1 MLLNSQIHYRRNF
14 LIAIIV
20 SETLIISA
28 FVFSPG
34 DISQRKIVSDN
45 EPILLFDEIPQTVQN
60 QTVKRHKPKNPQI
73 YISDEVEAFELLE
86 DVNISI
92 NTSDQNDNNSSVSTD
107 QSNVK
112 TMQSVPRLIFEV
124 IPADGNNEFK
134 GKLQLSLKINK
145 KGQVVDHRIIFNSL
159 DCTNCLNDVIKAAYK
174 SKWEP
179 AFVNGTNTDFWVV
192 KSYKFN

>member
-1 MLLNSQIHYRRNF
+1 M
-14 LIAIIV
+14 IV

-34 DISQRKIVSDN
+34 KISHRKIVSDN

-92 NTSDQNDNNSSVSTD
+92 NTSDQNDNNSSVSND
-107 QSNVK
+107 QSNVE
-112 TMQSVPRLIFEV
+112 TMHSVPRLIFEV

-145 KGQVVDHRIIFNSL
+145 KGQVVDHLIIFNSL

-179 AFVNGTNTDFWVV
+179 AFVNGTNTDFWVI
-192 KSYKFN
+192 KSYSFN

>member
-1 MLLNSQIHYRRNF
+1 MN
-14 LIAIIV
+14 
-20 SETLIISA
+20 
-28 FVFSPG
+28 
-34 DISQRKIVSDN
+34 N
-45 EPILLFDEIPQTVQN
+45 EPVLLFDEIPQTIQN

-73 YISDEVEAFELLE
+73 YISEEVEAFELLE

-145 KGQVVDHRIIFNSL
+145 KGQVVDGVRSL
-159 DCTNCLNDVIKAAYK
+159 
-174 SKWEP
+174 P
-179 AFVNGTNTDFWVV
+179 ALSLTPANPQSPGRAPARSVAG
-192 KSYKFN
+192 YE

>member
-34 DISQRKIVSDN
+34 EVSHRNIVLNN
-45 EPILLFDEIPQTVQN
+45 EPVLLFYEIPQTVQN
-60 QTVKRHKPKNPQI
+60 QIVKKQKPKNPQI
-73 YISDEVEAFELLE
+73 FISDEVEAFELLE
-86 DVNISI
+86 DVNISE
-92 NTSDQNDNNSSVSTD
+92 NTSNQNDNNFSVTAD
-107 QSNVK
+107 QINFK
-112 TMQSVPRLIFEV
+112 TMKSVPRLIFEV
-124 IPADGNNEFK
+124 IPADENNEFK

-145 KGQVVDHRIIFNSL
+145 KGQVVDHQIIFNSL

-179 AFVNGTNTDFWVV
+179 ALVNGTYTDFWVV
-192 KSYKFN
+192 KSYTFN